1 MLSTLDLASGVHR
14 EAMRARTGGRTAGY
28 CEALLEAVTGMRSV
42 ADVRRRKLVSYV
54 ARGLGLPDGHLAKEV
69 LRAASE
75 GRAMSDEWRGEVM
88 EACRAAGI
96 ERAWAAF
103 SKPGAAA
110 KKAIRV
116 SLDQAEK
123 ASRSAAITAGTG
135 IEFQRHVTAVLRRSG
150 RSLAL
155 GDQLTEA
162 HSTTGIVFLRQARA
176 DMVRSNRNA
185 FIGNVRVN
193 GGDCAEAGCGGR
205 EDVPHMVATCKGWG
219 LPEARKQ
226 WATAVGRTDRPL
238 TYNDAVR
245 LVALDET
252 MAPAVT
258 AAIFRRETLR
268 LMRDVAKARFGG
280 RLV

>member
-1 MLSTLDLASGVHR
+1 
-14 EAMRARTGGRTAGY
+14 
-28 CEALLEAVTGMRSV
+28 
-42 ADVRRRKLVSYV
+42 
-54 ARGLGLPDGHLAKEV
+54 
-69 LRAASE
+69 
-75 GRAMSDEWRGEVM
+75 
-88 EACRAAGI
+88 
-96 ERAWAAF
+96 
-103 SKPGAAA
+103 
-110 KKAIRV
+110 
-116 SLDQAEK
+116 
-123 ASRSAAITAGTG
+123 
-135 IEFQRHVTAVLRRSG
+135 
-150 RSLAL
+150 
-155 GDQLTEA
+155 
-162 HSTTGIVFLRQARA
+162 
-176 DMVRSNRNA
+176 MVRSNRNA

-219 LPEARKQ
+219 LPEARKR